1 MTLMILAARARL
13 QVRNT
18 ANGIVQLTYGD
29 DGLDP
34 LLMEG
39 DGKGRPLH
47 LPRCLAV
54 LRATHP
60 RPSADL
66 ALLPDELIRAADAA
80 MQAAGLW

>member
-1 MTLMILAARARL
+1 MLC

-39 DGKGRPLH
+39 DAKGRPLH

-54 LRATHP
+54 LRATCP
-60 RPSADL
+60 RPTDDL
-66 ALLPDELIRAADAA
+66 ALLPDELTKAATDA
-80 MQAAGLW
+80 MLAAGP

>member
-1 MTLMILAARARL
+1 M
-13 QVRNT
+13 RNT

-39 DGKGRPLH
+39 DGQGRPLH

-60 RPSADL
+60 RPPADL
-66 ALLPDELIRAADAA
+66 ALLPDELTQAAADA
-80 MQAAGLW
+80 MQAAGGP